1 MSAPSWPRPSQL
13 LPRTVFVA
21 CFCALAVL
29 ALVFFL
35 FRTRHSIAIA
45 VGAVLLALALNHP
58 VEALQ
63 RRRVPRSVAIGV
75 VFVGLIGVLVGLGF
89 VVIPA
94 AVAQGRAFVHEVPA
108 LWDKAQRS
116 PLLAE
121 LDERLHLEEQL
132 TPSAGS
138 AAGAIDP
145 VLAAIGSI
153 LGVVVGTVTITF
165 LTIFVLVFG
174 PDLVAGFLAEVDPS
188 ARERY
193 QRVGQGIYR
202 SVGGYLGGLAGI
214 CGINAVLTATFL
226 AITRMPFFLPL
237 AILSGL
243 SSLVPYAG
251 PLLTG
256 ASVTLLALLTGGV
269 WKALATAIYF
279 VLYGQLEGNVLGPL
293 VYRRTAHV
301 NPLVTL
307 LSILFLAEFMGVAGA
322 VIAVPL
328 AAAGQIVLRELL
340 ALRREARTSR
350 TATTA

>member
-1 MSAPSWPRPSQL
+1 
-13 LPRTVFVA
+13 
-21 CFCALAVL
+21 
-29 ALVFFL
+29 
-35 FRTRHSIAIA
+35 
-45 VGAVLLALALNHP
+45 
-58 VEALQ
+58 
-63 RRRVPRSVAIGV
+63 VPRSLAIGL
-75 VFVGLIGVLVGLGF
+75 VFAGLVGVLVVLGLL
-89 VVIPA
+89 VIPT
-94 AVAQGRAFVHEVPA
+94 AVAQGSAFVHAVPG
-108 LWDKAQRS
+108 LWGKAQQS

-121 LDERLHLEEQL
+121 LEQRFHVEEQL
-132 TPSAGS
+132 AASAGG

-174 PDLVAGFLAEVDPS
+174 PDLVDGFLAQVEPS

-193 QRVGQGIYR
+193 LRIGQGIYR

-214 CGINAVLTATFL
+214 CGINAVLTGTFL
-226 AITRMPFFLPL
+226 AVTRMPFFLPL

-251 PLLTG
+251 PLITG
-256 ASVTLLALLTGGV
+256 STITLLALLTGGI
-269 WKALATAIYF
+269 WKCLATAIYF
-279 VLYGQLEGNVLGPL
+279 VLYGQLEGNVLGP
-293 VYRRTAHV
+293 VIYRRTAHV

-340 ALRREARTSR
+340 ALRRDATTSR
-350 TATTA
+350 AATTGS